1 MANRRLGRFGQ
12 GFCLTFGAC
21 VGTLAFF
28 VLVSFFLGK
37 PFQDA
42 VRSAHGVLVASKGV
56 SLTPAQSALIAD
68 MLQKGELVSSSD
80 LLSNMTSFYSTMIQT
95 LIATFFV
102 FGVLSFFIVQAHS
115 RRHVEEVAEQL
126 VEAAAKHHFGSSTF
140 ERHIRDNVDS
150 AVSIE
155 LEAFEDRIQP
165 LEHMSENVNELNQR
179 VSELRATIKPQE
191 DGVE

>member
-1 MANRRLGRFGQ
+1 MASKRLGRFGQ

-42 VRSAHGVLVASKGV
+42 VLSAHGVLIAHKGV
-56 SLTPAQSALIAD
+56 ALTPAQSALVAD
-68 MLQKGELVSSSD
+68 MLQKGELLSSSD
-80 LLSNMTSFYSTMIQT
+80 LLGNMTSFYSTMIQT

-102 FGVLSFFIVQAHS
+102 FGVLSFFVVQAHS

-126 VEAAAKHHFGSSTF
+126 VEVAAKHHFGSADF
-140 ERHIRDNVDS
+140 EKHIQDNVDS

-155 LEAFEDRIQP
+155 LESFEGRIEP
-165 LEHMSENVNELNQR
+165 LEQMRETVNELDQR
-179 VSELRATIKPQE
+179 VSELRAKIKPQE
-191 DGVE
+191 DEE